1 MDTIKLTCPVAIKV
15 KITEAYRTKMLEKLN
30 QDLDEIIMNL
40 SRIDLDKEKFIRENA
55 TEENINQI
63 NVIVQQMEMEKAK
76 GMKIKA
82 NIEKDIE
89 DMKHLGLGAEI
100 IKGTMEHI
108 VEVKVGDRMPQVMN
122 TEIVIEDGKIIE
134 IRN

>member
-76 GMKIKA
+76 GMKIKT